1 MVFSFLANYVY
12 TELDKKPTLQ
22 DWAAYFGVG
31 LSASRAIP
39 FVPSTSALSPTK
51 RAGRKTAEPVSL
63 RLDAIFA
70 TSEARKPTGFVE
82 SSPRRVG
89 NSTSLTV
96 ADTGSPQQEGKPDFS
111 RGALRR
117 TICST
122 EDCEQGRMK
131 CAAAL
136 KSRDA
141 GSLIPAR
148 ALC

>member
-1 MVFSFLANYVY
+1 MTMKKLLNNKKIYHGKLLPRLSLFMFNHSRTVALVWLAL
-12 TELDKKPTLQ
+12 TI
-22 DWAAYFGVG
+22 FGVG

-63 RLDAIFA
+63 RLDAIVA

-96 ADTGSPQQEGKPDFS
+96 ADTGSPQQESKLDIS
-111 RGALRR
+111 GAR
-117 TICST
+117 
-122 EDCEQGRMK
+122 
-131 CAAAL
+131 
-136 KSRDA
+136 
-141 GSLIPAR
+141 
-148 ALC
+148 